1 MSNKHQDRI
10 ENILGIWAEEAHAE
24 RHLTLAGIIEGCVQ
38 RLADKGSMTPKQCAW
53 FMDQCDKLRS
63 PADQATQDAVI
74 HCMEA
79 GGTLEQRKAE
89 DSVKQRVKSLREAA
103 QHQQLNRFHS
113 LFEQTDT
120 QEVLDAIEQGVK
132 TVRSRL

>member
-10 ENILGIWAEEAHAE
+10 ENILGIWAEDAHAK
-24 RHLTLAGIIEGCVQ
+24 RHLTLAGIIDGCVQ

-63 PADQATQDAVI
+63 PADRATQDAVADL
-74 HCMEA
+74 MEA

-89 DSVKQRVKSLREAA
+89 SEVKERVKSLREAA
-103 QHQQLNRFHS
+103 QTQQISRFHS
-113 LFEQTDT
+113 LFEQSDT
-120 QEVLDAIEQGVK
+120 AEVLDAIEHGVR
-132 TVRSRL
+132 TVRQRL